1 MFVSGGD
8 DGPFIEDHLLVVSG
22 GDDGPFVEDHCLF
35 QEVMMDHSLR
45 TISYIADIGEI
56 LVVMARRGPVVST
69 GADGRIHQKRQSKV
83 CCHVFESEE
92 VSVLMFSLLLFPW
105 FSYHPG

>member
-1 MFVSGGD
+1 
-8 DGPFIEDHLLVVSG
+8 
-22 GDDGPFVEDHCLF
+22 
-35 QEVMMDHSLR
+35 MDHSLR